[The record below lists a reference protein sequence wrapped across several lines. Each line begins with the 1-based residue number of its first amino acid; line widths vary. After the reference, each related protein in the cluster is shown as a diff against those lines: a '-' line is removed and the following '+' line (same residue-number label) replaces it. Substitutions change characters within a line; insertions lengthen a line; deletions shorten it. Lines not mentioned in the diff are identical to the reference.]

1 MLSVVRMFVDICTTL
16 FIDTDAAT
24 PAPEALRGGSNLFLF
39 AAQLEV
45 LFIQLRMIFLLEHFQ
60 C

>member
-1 MLSVVRMFVDICTTL
+1 VLSVVRMFVDICTTF

-24 PAPEALRGGSNLFLF
+24 PAPEALRGGFDLFLF

-45 LFIQLRMIFLLEHFQ
+45 LFIQLRMIFL
-60 C
+60 